1 MILPGRPTG
10 RAYLRPLSGR
20 RADAGARPARL
31 LMPDRSPFAP
41 ARSAPRSVGT
51 LGSAACRSTTWS
63 PSTTPSRRPVGDSKL
78 TIFILVLFR
87 VERGRARRP
96 LPHGWMRFRAFS
108 GEAPQA
114 ARPPGVLPSA
124 SPRDALRAMW
134 DGRAG
139 RLGRV

>member
-31 LMPDRSPFAP
+31 FTPDRSPLVLAS
-41 ARSAPRSVGT
+41 SAPRSVGT
-51 LGSAACRSTTWS
+51 LGSAACRSMTWS

-87 VERGRARRP
+87 VERRRA
-96 LPHGWMRFRAFS
+96 AS
-108 GEAPQA
+108 AP
-114 ARPPGVLPSA
+114 PWLDVI
-124 SPRDALRAMW
+124 
-134 DGRAG
+134 
-139 RLGRV
+139 

>member
-10 RAYLRPLSGR
+10 MAYLRPLSGR
-20 RADAGARPARL
+20 RADAGARPASP
-31 LMPDRSPFAP
+31 LMPDRSPLAP
-41 ARSAPRSVGT
+41 ASSAPRSDGT

-87 VERGRARRP
+87 VERRRARRP

-114 ARPPGVLPSA
+114 ARPSGLAAGQPAGSDPS
-124 SPRDALRAMW
+124 PHGGKRE
-134 DGRAG
+134 GG
-139 RLGRV
+139 TG